1 MNTNA
6 VETLIGTLVIAIAAG
21 FLVFAYSMGDV
32 AKVSG
37 YKLIANF
44 ERADGVNVGTDVRIS
59 GIKVGSV
66 TEEKLDPATYFARVV
81 VSVDNAI
88 KVPEDSSIKIASDGL
103 LGGNYL
109 SIQPGGSETAL
120 ADGGEITNTQPSI
133 DLMSLVTRALFS
145 PGKPGGSAQQ
155 PPATGKAPAGGAPDA
170 GPMP

>member
-32 AKVSG
+32 AKVQG
-37 YKLIANF
+37 YKLNANF
-44 ERADGVNVGTDVRIS
+44 ERADGINVGTDVRIS

-66 TEEKLDPATYFARVV
+66 VEEKLDNTTYFARVV
-81 VSVDNAI
+81 LSVDKAI
-88 KVPEDSSIKIASDGL
+88 KVPEDSSVKVSSDGL
-103 LGGNYL
+103 LGGSYL
-109 SIQPGGSETAL
+109 SIQPGGSEKTL
-120 ADGGEITNTQPSI
+120 ADGGEIMNTQSSI

-145 PGKPGGSAQQ
+145 PSKGGSGSGASSS
-155 PPATGKAPAGGAPDA
+155 GGSEAPA

>member
-32 AKVSG
+32 AKVQG
-37 YKLIANF
+37 YKLVANF
-44 ERADGVNVGTDVRIS
+44 ERADGINVGTDVRIS

-66 TEEKLDPATYFARVV
+66 IGQTLDNSTYFARVV
-81 VSVDNAI
+81 LTVDKAV
-88 KVPEDSSIKIASDGL
+88 KVPEDSSVKVASDGL

-109 SIQPGGSETAL
+109 TIQPGGSEKLL
-120 ADGGEITNTQPSI
+120 ADGGEIMNTQPSI
-133 DLMSLVTRALFS
+133 DLMSLVSRMLFS
-145 PGKPGGSAQQ
+145 PSKTSGGDSQQ
-155 PPATGKAPAGGAPDA
+155 QKGGAEAPA

>member
-32 AKVSG
+32 ARVQG
-37 YKLIANF
+37 YKLVANF
-44 ERADGVNVGTDVRIS
+44 ERADGINVGTDVRIS

-66 TEEKLDPATYFARVV
+66 IEEKLDNASYFARVV
-81 VSVDNAI
+81 LSVDKTV
-88 KVPEDSSIKIASDGL
+88 KVPEDSSVKIASDGL
-103 LGGNYL
+103 LGGSYL

-120 ADGGEITNTQPSI
+120 VDGSEITNTQPSI
-133 DLMSLVTRALFS
+133 DLMSLITRALFS
-145 PGKPGGSAQQ
+145 PGKPSSSGNSAPPPSGGSE
-155 PPATGKAPAGGAPDA
+155 PPA